1 MNNLSDRLKSL
12 TKYINKTDKVIDI
25 GCDHALLDIYLVKNN
40 IVDNIIVSDVSSNA
54 LKQGINNINK
64 YNLTNKIDARCG
76 NGLEVLNDSDIV
88 NTVIIS
94 GMGSNTILK
103 ILSNK
108 YIKNINKL
116 VIQSN
121 KDYELLRRNIVS
133 LGFII
138 DKEEVVEDNGKL
150 YINIIFIKGNKEY
163 SDTIYKYG
171 LSSMVNKEI
180 YYNYLIDKY
189 NKILSNVIDES
200 IVKEVEI
207 LNSIIK

>member
-133 LGFII
+133 SGFII

-189 NKILSNVIDES
+189 NKILSNVNDES

-207 LNSIIK
+207 LNGMIK

>member
-133 LGFII
+133 SGFII
-138 DKEEVVEDNGKL
+138 DKEEVVEDNAKL

-189 NKILSNVIDES
+189 NKILSNVNDES

-207 LNSIIK
+207 LNSMIK